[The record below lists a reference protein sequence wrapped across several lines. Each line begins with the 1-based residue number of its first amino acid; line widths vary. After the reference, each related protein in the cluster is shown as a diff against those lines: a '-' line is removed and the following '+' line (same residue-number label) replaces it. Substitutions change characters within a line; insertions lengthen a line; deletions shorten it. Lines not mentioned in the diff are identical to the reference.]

1 MNDYGFKITE
11 NILKNIK
18 ELKIETKRLAL
29 EKRLNNSKLIVLD
42 HFDTIILEVL
52 AQSYPTVIYI
62 DKDIHSFRKP
72 EIISLLEDAK
82 ILFYDEVAAAKH
94 INNINEDID
103 SWWLSPKVQK
113 AREKFCYYYAR
124 TSKYWAEEWIQE
136 FNNILEENARN
147 NS

>member
-72 EIISLLEDAK
+72 EIISLL
-82 ILFYDEVAAAKH
+82 
-94 INNINEDID
+94 
-103 SWWLSPKVQK
+103 
-113 AREKFCYYYAR
+113 
-124 TSKYWAEEWIQE
+124 
-136 FNNILEENARN
+136 
-147 NS
+147 

>member
-18 ELKIETKRLAL
+18 ELKIETKILAL

-72 EIISLLEDAK
+72 EIISLL
-82 ILFYDEVAAAKH
+82 
-94 INNINEDID
+94 
-103 SWWLSPKVQK
+103 
-113 AREKFCYYYAR
+113 
-124 TSKYWAEEWIQE
+124 
-136 FNNILEENARN
+136 
-147 NS
+147 